1 MAKLLNRPYT
11 NEEKRQI
18 LDMLRGN
25 INRISVSTDVEEIV
39 CQLNFAVE
47 RLSAVAYSR
56 IKEIR
61 EGDQRRRSEMERL
74 TSRDEKGNLNVDG
87 KEVYAGYLY
96 NAVALLEEYEDTELT
111 PEQIMELKEAVQKL
125 ENIFGDEITVNQVID
140 FFVDFYIAQGDPDRV
155 EKAELLTN
163 EEAAKWQE
171 LKERDTAKRV
181 KRDADDIPYC
191 PYCESPNVYYY
202 EENMEYDFCPD
213 CGQRLKWEE

>member
-1 MAKLLNRPYT
+1 MDTEMMIRELKRV
-11 NEEKRQI
+11 EEKHKHDKVFTGQ
-18 LDMLRGN
+18 LD
-25 INRISVSTDVEEIV
+25 
-39 CQLNFAVE
+39 
-47 RLSAVAYSR
+47 VAKMAYDTR
-56 IKEIR
+56 KR
-61 EGDQRRRSEMERL
+61 
-74 TSRDEKGNLNVDG
+74 
-87 KEVYAGYLY
+87 
-96 NAVALLEEYEDTELT
+96 LEELKPYEDTGLT